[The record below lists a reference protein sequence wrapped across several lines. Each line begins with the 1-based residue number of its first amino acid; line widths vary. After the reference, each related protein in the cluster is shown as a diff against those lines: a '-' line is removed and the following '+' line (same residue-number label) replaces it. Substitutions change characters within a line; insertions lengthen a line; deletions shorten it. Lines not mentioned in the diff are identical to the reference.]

1 VESVTIDS
9 LNNIYFTG
17 YTYLGATSTEY
28 PSYIFIAK
36 IDSFP
41 FLGIE
46 NVVMNDNIMI
56 YPNPSDGSFAIDFPN
71 DFNQTATISVSS
83 IEGKALYKTEIYKNH
98 NEFFLQALTSG
109 SYIIKIQV
117 GNITYNKKLIIQ

>member
-1 VESVTIDS
+1 
-9 LNNIYFTG
+9 
-17 YTYLGATSTEY
+17 
-28 PSYIFIAK
+28 
-36 IDSFP
+36 
-41 FLGIE
+41 
-46 NVVMNDNIMI
+46 MI

-98 NEFFLQALTSG
+98 NEFFLQTLTSG